1 MGQWLELYTL
11 TAEGLGSI
19 PGWGT
24 KIPQAMWCRQKEKR
38 ISEGGRRQ
46 KYSDRYSRNERN
58 RKSTLGRHHSNTCPK
73 QDPLMAK
80 SFETAYY
87 SNISPKIFFNHK
99 GINSNFMVENLA
111 ETP

>member
-58 RKSTLGRHHSNTCPK
+58 RKSTLEQNSNNQCR
-73 QDPLMAK
+73 QDPLMNAK
-80 SFETAYY
+80 
-87 SNISPKIFFNHK
+87 ISEEIYIF
-99 GINSNFMVENLA
+99 
-111 ETP
+111 